1 MQHSI
6 NRLLDKQEIQ
16 RFLEER
22 QENNVVHLY
31 RNMTTPG
38 NSPGHLAWLQKEHNP
53 SPSVLKDTFAVYGGS
68 YNGGSVDVDAAAEF
82 VNLIGSSSYRYTG
95 PKTELQD

>member
-1 MQHSI
+1 MEYAI
-6 NRLLDKQEIQ
+6 NRLLDEQEI
-16 RFLEER
+16 RRLLEDR
-22 QENNVVHLY
+22 RENNIIHLY

-38 NSPGHLAWLQKEHNP
+38 NPPGRLAWLQKEHNP
-53 SPSVLKDTFAVYGGS
+53 SPGILKDTFAVYGGS
-68 YNGGSVDVDAAAEF
+68 YNGGSVDLDAAVEF